1 MFFGAI
7 ATLQQIS
14 SIAPTSRYATIV
26 PLTFVLTV
34 SAVREL
40 YEDWK
45 RLRADKQVNSKLAK
59 VISPDG
65 VHSNVQWRELR
76 CGQVVKLVN
85 GEAVPADMILLATSL
100 PEHLCYVE
108 TSSID
113 GETNLK
119 IRQAKQDTPELSSL
133 SDSIIRCEL
142 PNEHIFTFEGT
153 LETPDTKLPLGPEQF
168 LHRGCFV
175 RNTGWITG
183 VIIYAGADTKLIRN
197 MSTTPIKTSRLE
209 GIVNRQIVTMFV
221 LFLLMALTTSIM
233 FMVGKIWMFEGHWY
247 LYSEPTPAVL
257 SVSPI
262 DWLFKLATF
271 ILLYHNLIPIS
282 LYVTLE
288 LVRVHLAELINSD
301 VGMYHEETD
310 TPAIARTSSLVE
322 ELGQVEYILSD
333 KTGTLTCNSMRLRH
347 LVIQGQEYDDVVEG
361 FDSSLLDSPFVTSMA
376 VCHSVITETVG
387 GELVYQGS
395 SPDEIALLNGL
406 KQMGCKFVGRRPREV
421 RIEVLGAERVYELLA
436 LIEFTSTRKRMS
448 VLVRDE
454 ASGDMRLITKGADT
468 VILDRLKDRSSA
480 TRTMELLE
488 KFANSGLRTLCYA
501 QRRLS
506 KEEAEAWLREWQDA
520 QNVVNY
526 RQEALDS
533 CSAEVERELELIGAT
548 AVEDRLQD
556 GVPETIRSLRFA
568 GIKIWVLTGDR
579 TETAI
584 NIGYSAGLLDE
595 SSELLLCGQASQ
607 AVLDSLAE
615 RASST
620 PRCSLIIDGAT
631 LERVV
636 AEESLQAS
644 FLRIASRCATLICCR
659 VSPLQKA
666 QITLMVK
673 GNLKGTCL
681 AIGDGANDV
690 SMIQSAHVG
699 VGISG
704 NEGLQAARSADFAI
718 GQFRFLERLLLVHG
732 SWSYHRISKVALYST
747 YKNIT
752 LVMCTFWFSWLTQWS
767 GQTLFE
773 PWMIG
778 FYNMLFTALPPLVLG
793 ITDKYVDAK
802 YLLRNP
808 QLYRFGPRNK
818 FFNTKTFW
826 ESAFTG
832 IMQSAMIFGAIA
844 LCFWGDPALP
854 GGVTPGHWW
863 IGCLTYFCVLVTVTI
878 KLVLLANFWTLLM
891 FVVVIFSI
899 LSWFCYL
906 IGYDLVAYYVFP
918 AINFENQNILLPLIT
933 SPAFWFTSLLL
944 PVFAV
949 ARDLGW
955 KFYKRQYRPRE
966 YHIIQEIQLEEKKL
980 GKSIQ
985 LQPRLQKAKRGG
997 TVIRGFS
1004 FSQTEGGQE
1013 RVLRSSIDTSSSST
1027 DT

>member
-1 MFFGAI
+1 MFFGTI
-7 ATLQQIS
+7 AVLQQIPN
-14 SIAPTSRYATIV
+14 IAPTSRYATIV

-40 YEDWK
+40 FEDWK
-45 RLRADKQVNSKLAK
+45 RLRADKQMNNKLAE
-59 VISPDG
+59 VLDSDG
-65 VHSNVQWRELR
+65 QRSSVRWMELR

-85 GEAVPADMILLATSL
+85 GEAVPADMILLSTSL
-100 PEHLCYVE
+100 PEHMCYIE

-119 IRQAKQDTPELSSL
+119 IRQAKQDMPDLNSL
-133 SDSIIRCEL
+133 NDAIIRCEL
-142 PNEHIFTFEGT
+142 PNEHIYRFEGT
-153 LETPDTKLPLGPEQF
+153 LETPDLKFPLGPEQF
-168 LHRGCFV
+168 LHRGCFI
-175 RNTGWITG
+175 RNTGWVIG
-183 VIIYAGADTKLIRN
+183 IIIYAGSDTKLIRN
-197 MSTTPIKTSRLE
+197 MSTTPIKTTRLE
-209 GIVNRQIVTMFV
+209 GIVNRQIVAMFV
-221 LFLLMALTTSIM
+221 LLLLMALTTSIM
-233 FMVGKIWMFEGHWY
+233 FMVGKIWIFEGHWY
-247 LYSEPTPAVL
+247 LYSESDAVAL
-257 SVSPI
+257 SVNPL
-262 DWLFKLATF
+262 DWLLKLATF
-271 ILLYHNLIPIS
+271 ILLYHNVIPIS

-288 LVRVHLAELINSD
+288 LVRVRLAELINSD
-301 VGMYHEETD
+301 VEMYHEETD
-310 TPAIARTSSLVE
+310 TPAAARTSSLVE

-347 LVIQGQEYDDVVEG
+347 LVIQGQEHDDVIES
-361 FDSSLLDSPFVTSMA
+361 FDSSLLDSTFVTSMA
-376 VCHSVITETVG
+376 VCHSVITETVE

-406 KQMGCKFVGRRPREV
+406 KQMGCRFVGRRPKEV

-454 ASGDMRLITKGADT
+454 TSGDTRLITKGADT
-468 VILDRLKDRSSA
+468 VILDRLKDRESA

-501 QRRLS
+501 QRKLS
-506 KEEAEAWLREWQDA
+506 REEAEAWLKEWQDA
-520 QNVVNY
+520 QNTVNY

-533 CSAEVERELELIGAT
+533 CSAEIETELELIGAT

-556 GVPETIRSLRFA
+556 GVPETIRSLRAA

-595 SSELLLCGQASQ
+595 NSELLLCGQASQ
-607 AVLDSLAE
+607 AALDSLAE
-615 RASST
+615 RASHT
-620 PRCSLIIDGAT
+620 PKCSLVIDGFT

-636 AEESLQAS
+636 AEGSLQDS
-644 FLRIASRCATLICCR
+644 FLRIASRCASLICCR

-673 GNLKGTCL
+673 DNLKGTCL

-718 GQFRFLERLLLVHG
+718 AQFRFLGRLLLVHG

-818 FFNTKTFW
+818 FFNTKIFW
-826 ESAFTG
+826 ESAVTG
-832 IMQSAMIFGAIA
+832 MIQSAMIFAAIVV
-844 LCFWGDPALP
+844 CFWGDPALP
-854 GGVTPGHWW
+854 GGTTPGHWW
-863 IGCLTYFCVLVTVTI
+863 IGCLTYFCVLITVTI
-878 KLVLLANFWTLLM
+878 KLILTANFWTFLMLL
-891 FVVVIFSI
+891 VVIFSI

-906 IGYDLVAYYVFP
+906 IGYDLVASYIFP
-918 AINFENQNILLPLIT
+918 SINFEIQRILLPLIT
-933 SPAFWFTSLLL
+933 SPAFWFASFLL
-944 PVFAV
+944 PIFAT

-966 YHIIQEIQLEEKKL
+966 YHIIQEIQLEEKKV

-985 LQPRLQKAKRGG
+985 LQPKQRKIRVGKRA
-997 TVIRGFS
+997 IRGFS
-1004 FSQTEGGQE
+1004 FSQTEGGQTQA
-1013 RVLRSSIDTSSSST
+1013 LRSSIKSSSSST
-1027 DT
+1027 TS